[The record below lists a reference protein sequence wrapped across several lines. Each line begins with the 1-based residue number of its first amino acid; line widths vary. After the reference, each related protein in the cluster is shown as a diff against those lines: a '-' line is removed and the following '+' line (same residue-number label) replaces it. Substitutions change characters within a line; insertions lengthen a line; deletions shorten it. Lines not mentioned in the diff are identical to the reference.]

1 MDKDGMNIADQ
12 EPCCYSENDE
22 NRVKGGTS
30 KVAGSRPSSHMGMR
44 TRSLEEEEGQS
55 QHSMKSYPPL
65 SAATS
70 STSIATDV
78 TMATTTPLGDALER
92 KIEALLRD
100 WLGTADMIFSIHPVD
115 GSLLMW
121 MVDFLDGTQGAFRQ
135 AQVSFCAR
143 LPSALPLGDA
153 MTMAPN
159 LAIYNGST
167 PSIVKMLIKLES
179 LSQEEEKGKRKTK
192 SNWTLSSNGEEELW
206 SWKGGQ
212 GITGPS
218 PIICLTTKHSNGSLN
233 LWHLT
238 VAEGSRFTQVLNIS
252 HFTRVCGHRF
262 HLNDIMCHPVLP
274 LLLTTSHHNKSQTS
288 PCNPPSTTVSEEA
301 PLICIQD
308 TPFKDW
314 CSELILWRVD
324 AVGPLSKSG
333 GVTELARINS
343 PQVSA
348 FSNVAWIPTLLPST
362 TLGRVSNSPSA
373 CFVASDGE
381 CLRVYQA
388 VIDGR
393 VLLAEIST
401 AERKKRVM
409 EQTISLSTDS
419 SLQEHV
425 GQVNL
430 MDIFNIVSEQST
442 ARPGCIIQLD
452 AILDATNDW
461 QNTQFLHVFQEALIL
476 GEKYSK
482 KQTDSIVETEPSAIV
497 DLHSKTAFEEP
508 FYVTLLEK
516 TQKGSVMHMWRLVI
530 SSQHHEE
537 FHEAQDT
544 LPPPDDMRNFK
555 NVGMEPKGFSVE
567 ASPIIISTSKIYCSP
582 LPLPAGVEIVHSC
595 PAAGHLSSASIYP
608 ACFAPY
614 VLVTACSDN
623 MVRFWRCRING
634 GGSETK
640 ELKIEWQE
648 WSMISKERKSAIKIP
663 GEVLHVNAAYS
674 GRIAV
679 AYQRSPSEK
688 CVTLSSNGSLVF
700 SCMVSVYECEST
712 GGSEWILRD
721 TIELKD
727 VIVNQENNLSQEI
740 DFACHSHLSQGKSVT
755 KLASALSNE
764 DLTLVQPSQPLNH
777 IDHLASDALQSISS
791 QMSVPSA
798 STLKSLRCQRHE
810 NSSVNLKQKH
820 PIQLDW
826 LSMENG
832 SHLLTVAIGSKILV
846 YTCISEDVQHINV
859 LEGSFKPETRPRPVL
874 QKSVSMHQLSLDVL
888 PRWMR
893 LDKFSLATADG
904 LSPLPMRISWVRDGI
919 LIIGMDNE
927 MQICT
932 QWHEND
938 VSGEEQHHED
948 TFCEVMKNRDL
959 TQHQLMNVLKD
970 SSSHHPKSVTSMSR
984 ITSYSVLSSLDNKMK
999 KGLGEVIE
1007 NPIEEIDEMSCAGIY
1022 ELSHLVSPVLPQYHP
1037 KQLMELL
1044 NSGKIRRVK
1053 AILAHLLRCLMI
1065 LGQRSVSDNVNRSSV
1080 SEGDHDTKKSWSRS
1094 RTLSITA
1101 GPSAGGREGRN
1112 SITVR
1117 PEELTLDYV
1126 EIKAIPPLPL
1136 WLLLEADKERTQ
1148 AQLNISEKKQET
1160 YAELF
1165 EITTTIADD
1174 SDDLNLDD
1182 EEPDINTRRKSLT
1195 QDNKN
1200 ISFFGPRQAQ
1210 YISGLLTHTHL
1221 PGLSSLDQMHL
1232 LALADTVASCNVDF
1246 ADKFDINR
1254 DREAMAKEVYNR
1266 SAADE
1271 PSMDSLDDCGL
1282 RFLLAMRQHTYLL
1295 RCLPI
1300 GQRAQLQK
1308 AGIGCHNIVW
1318 AFHSESHDELLDFI
1332 PAVRQGNIRWAEL
1345 RELGV
1350 GWWVRSNTVLTK
1362 IMLKVAKAAF
1372 QVRNDPLDA
1381 AIYYLAMQ
1389 KKSLV
1394 WGLFRS
1400 INDGRMTDFF
1410 ANNFTVERWRKAALK
1425 NAFALMGK
1433 QRFEHAAAFFLLAG
1447 ALKDAVEVV
1456 LTKLNDEQ
1464 LAFVITRLYE
1474 GELVTTPPT
1483 LQKLLYTRF
1492 LGCDENGSNQEIQ
1505 NCHPDPFLRSMS
1517 YWLTGK
1523 YNDSLNTLLISD
1535 PAMGCDHSEYK
1546 GEKVQHTQKDIS
1558 SVDPTVFNFYIYLR
1572 THPLLIRQCIAN
1584 TAKDTSRT
1592 LMASRLGAG
1601 HDTMDKKALYESS
1614 MTPQERC
1621 LYFTTAHAHLFSG
1634 CPTLA
1639 LEVLSKLPLNVID
1652 LDNPDSGDL
1661 LGSPVKEKKP
1671 GLDLI
1676 KSGTLDDGGSFD
1688 LGLAKGDSSKGLDW
1702 SLPAYSL
1709 GGVQEELKLELD
1721 FSPDEDD
1728 EFSDEEKAKDDNPSS
1743 ESSSDES
1750 VGGRKHLDIMAQ
1762 QLKFICCLKM
1772 MMEELATLATGCEV
1786 DGGQLRYQL
1795 YIWLE
1800 REVEALK
1807 EICSYRSTLPTSGA
1821 DLVGINPEEEDYM
1834 RTPSPAPPYDQPA
1847 TLHEILQQE
1856 NIEFE
1861 YKRKRAIIRKR
1872 WLNSNQQLLRTLLC
1886 YCSLHG
1892 SSGGGLASVR
1902 MELILLLQELQ
1913 QENNKQQLLSPLPL
1927 PTTLPL
1933 LSASIASNK
1942 TVVADPVRHLQ
1953 CATHDLLQTLVEISS
1968 LSTPDVT
1975 LMKLSITLR
1984 NLAASLS
1991 ACIYQSVCD
2000 SENISLKTQPRVAAL
2015 GLDLQHVS
2023 VAHKESHLIG
2033 RESRSTLP
2041 DEEQLQVSTTPSKW
2055 PGVSS
2060 LLALITHERDEDSP
2074 KLNILLC
2081 EAFVSVYLCLL
2092 IHGIASSDAY
2102 VLYRLVSVDFKEKD
2116 WGLLFGGG
2124 VKRIVKIITNAQPTP
2139 SPAEKETGAAVSGER
2154 ILSTITN
2161 LQKTR
2166 IKLNMKFLGQLGFQD
2181 PRASCNEGD
2190 TKTGTREHF
2199 CPPELSIVSYL
2210 MTKPSTGPDLDA
2222 IDYDSSASDVEEE
2235 ELEFEED
2242 EDVFKEPKIYPEN
2255 AEHCNTDSYSWC
2267 LLRLACVKRAQC
2279 VVTQFLKVAEVDLQ
2293 ELAVQSPLLYSVL
2306 HTLEIW
2312 INSLVSYLEEKK
2324 GPPPEYIPGCF
2335 AQSSVNGPAILKYK
2349 ALLETHNTPFARNK
2363 RGVKPVNRLWNCLMR
2378 QEEVQEYF
2386 VRYIFGRKRPL
2397 EPPSQYTETGVEEEG
2412 SDSGDIID
2420 GELSSE
2426 PGLES
2431 QQEPSEGGGGGS
2443 DSSTPTLEAVKIIHK
2458 DQDSITAFCMNKINN
2473 GLVAVATMK
2482 EVQEIDISLLLK
2494 HPSWLTNECELDVLG
2509 LNLDPDTFEH
2519 SNFLVVQTPYDKA
2532 LLEARGDGSY
2542 STMNSGSPQS
2552 QTGRGTN
2559 VLKDL
2564 KGGGGNYPGA
2574 NNPRFNQ
2581 FVWERSKHYL
2591 KPVLTYKMDGS
2602 RRMTPHPN
2610 MSSYLVGCQDGSV
2623 VVREWKHNQVV
2634 SQPRPG
2640 GTFAKVTRLRFNQQ
2654 GNKFGV
2660 IDGDGH
2666 LSLYHLGA
2674 STNNKSFYT
2683 HHCHN
2688 KHGHDFTFVGSSS
2701 LLATAGQS
2709 SDHRNVAI
2717 WDTLMPQRKANVV
2730 SWTCHESGASAIL
2743 YAPQHQVII
2752 SAGKKGQVCLFDV
2765 RQRIFRHKFQAHD
2778 SSIKCMALD
2787 INEDFFIT
2795 GSSDGDIKVWGL
2807 SVHNLVYNLPGEHS
2821 RTSLFKNL
2829 SQGVTNLYLD
2839 SCNRLFS
2846 CGADG
2851 SVKMRILPDKDWS
2864 INTL

>member
-1 MDKDGMNIADQ
+1 MRCHQILTGACNAGDRCFAVGSVEGVSFTAYAAGCNIVILAKTFERVQVIPGVCHDNVQISCLDCSTDTGKIAAAYGKVVCIFEPTPLLVQNSSHRLDYRWIQTGKVEANSYIHTLSWNMEGTRLLTGGGSLQIWAPPFPPEEIATPAVVTFDLDCPEEVDWNWVCTWVCNTSAPTTQISFSPDGTLFATCSSNDRLVKIWYDNKLILSPSFVQDCSSADFSRSSVSYGYVYLPHPSAVTGFSWRSTSKYMPKGSVSNMLVTSCRDNICRIWVETVLPDDGLVSLPHIDPIAAQNPRFRMHRHKHRFMQRLKHIKTCFQMRKDAKNGTTMNKTCEPLPTLPSMYSIHDFHMYGVHASGVTPGFHFHLAATVNAETDIPLVPRINGLSEQNFVSKKAMDKDGMNIADQ
-12 EPCCYSENDE
+12 EPCCFSENEE

-30 KVAGSRPSSHMGMR
+30 KVAGSRPPSHMGMR

-100 WLGTADMIFSIHPVD
+100 WLSTADMIFSIHPVD

-121 MVDFLDGTQGAFRQ
+121 MVDFLDGTQGSFRQ

-179 LSQEEEKGKRKTK
+179 LSQEEDKGKRKTK
-192 SNWTLSSNGEEELW
+192 SNWTLSSNGEEEL
-206 SWKGGQ
+206 SSSKGGQ

-274 LLLTTSHHNKSQTS
+274 SVTYDFPSQQKSNITLQ
-288 PCNPPSTTVSEEA
+288 ST
-301 PLICIQD
+301 IDDCIRRSSLDLHSSVLAD

-401 AERKKRVM
+401 AERKKR
-409 EQTISLSTDS
+409 
-419 SLQEHV
+419 
-425 GQVNL
+425 NL
-430 MDIFNIVSEQST
+430 MDIFNVVSEQST

-461 QNTQFLHVFQEALIL
+461 QHTQFLHVFQEALIL

-482 KQTDSIVETEPSAIV
+482 KQSDSIVETEPSAIV

-530 SSQHHEE
+530 ASQQHEE

-544 LPPPDDMRNFK
+544 VPPPDDMRNFK
-555 NVGMEPKGFSVE
+555 NVGVEPKGFSVE

-634 GGSETK
+634 GGGSSGSETK
-640 ELKIEWQE
+640 DLKIEWQE

-679 AYQRSPSEK
+679 AYQRSPSDK

-700 SCMVSVYECEST
+700 SSMVSVYECEST

-740 DFACHSHLSQGKSVT
+740 DFACLSHLSQGKSVS
-755 KLASALSNE
+755 KIASALSNE

-777 IDHLASDALQSISS
+777 IDHLAS

-810 NSSVNLKQKH
+810 NSSVNVKQKH

-1065 LGQRSVSDNVNRSSV
+1065 LGQRSVSDPVNRSSV

-1101 GPSAGGREGRN
+1101 GPSASGREGRN

-1148 AQLNISEKKQET
+1148 AQINISEKKQET

-1182 EEPDINTRRKSLT
+1182 DEPDISTRRKSLT

-1210 YISGLLTHTHL
+1210 YLSGLLTHTHL

-1332 PAVRQGNIRWAEL
+1332 PAVRQ
-1345 RELGV
+1345 
-1350 GWWVRSNTVLTK
+1350 
-1362 IMLKVAKAAF
+1362 VAKAAF
-1372 QVRNDPLDA
+1372 LVKNDPLDA

-1447 ALKDAVEVV
+1447 ALKDAVEVA

-1535 PAMGCDHSEYK
+1535 PALGCDHSEYK

-1584 TAKDTSRT
+1584 TAKDTSR
-1592 LMASRLGAG
+1592 
-1601 HDTMDKKALYESS
+1601 
-1614 MTPQERC
+1614 
-1621 LYFTTAHAHLFSG
+1621 
-1634 CPTLA
+1634 
-1639 LEVLSKLPLNVID
+1639 
-1652 LDNPDSGDL
+1652 
-1661 LGSPVKEKKP
+1661 
-1671 GLDLI
+1671 
-1676 KSGTLDDGGSFD
+1676 
-1688 LGLAKGDSSKGLDW
+1688 
-1702 SLPAYSL
+1702 
-1709 GGVQEELKLELD
+1709 
-1721 FSPDEDD
+1721 
-1728 EFSDEEKAKDDNPSS
+1728 
-1743 ESSSDES
+1743 
-1750 VGGRKHLDIMAQ
+1750 
-1762 QLKFICCLKM
+1762 
-1772 MMEELATLATGCEV
+1772 
-1786 DGGQLRYQL
+1786 
-1795 YIWLE
+1795 
-1800 REVEALK
+1800 
-1807 EICSYRSTLPTSGA
+1807 
-1821 DLVGINPEEEDYM
+1821 
-1834 RTPSPAPPYDQPA
+1834 
-1847 TLHEILQQE
+1847 
-1856 NIEFE
+1856 
-1861 YKRKRAIIRKR
+1861 
-1872 WLNSNQQLLRTLLC
+1872 
-1886 YCSLHG
+1886 
-1892 SSGGGLASVR
+1892 
-1902 MELILLLQELQ
+1902 
-1913 QENNKQQLLSPLPL
+1913 
-1927 PTTLPL
+1927 
-1933 LSASIASNK
+1933 
-1942 TVVADPVRHLQ
+1942 
-1953 CATHDLLQTLVEISS
+1953 
-1968 LSTPDVT
+1968 
-1975 LMKLSITLR
+1975 
-1984 NLAASLS
+1984 
-1991 ACIYQSVCD
+1991 
-2000 SENISLKTQPRVAAL
+2000 
-2015 GLDLQHVS
+2015 
-2023 VAHKESHLIG
+2023 
-2033 RESRSTLP
+2033 
-2041 DEEQLQVSTTPSKW
+2041 
-2055 PGVSS
+2055 
-2060 LLALITHERDEDSP
+2060 
-2074 KLNILLC
+2074 
-2081 EAFVSVYLCLL
+2081 
-2092 IHGIASSDAY
+2092 
-2102 VLYRLVSVDFKEKD
+2102 
-2116 WGLLFGGG
+2116 
-2124 VKRIVKIITNAQPTP
+2124 
-2139 SPAEKETGAAVSGER
+2139 
-2154 ILSTITN
+2154 
-2161 LQKTR
+2161 
-2166 IKLNMKFLGQLGFQD
+2166 
-2181 PRASCNEGD
+2181 
-2190 TKTGTREHF
+2190 
-2199 CPPELSIVSYL
+2199 
-2210 MTKPSTGPDLDA
+2210 
-2222 IDYDSSASDVEEE
+2222 
-2235 ELEFEED
+2235 
-2242 EDVFKEPKIYPEN
+2242 
-2255 AEHCNTDSYSWC
+2255 
-2267 LLRLACVKRAQC
+2267 
-2279 VVTQFLKVAEVDLQ
+2279 
-2293 ELAVQSPLLYSVL
+2293 
-2306 HTLEIW
+2306 
-2312 INSLVSYLEEKK
+2312 
-2324 GPPPEYIPGCF
+2324 
-2335 AQSSVNGPAILKYK
+2335 
-2349 ALLETHNTPFARNK
+2349 
-2363 RGVKPVNRLWNCLMR
+2363 
-2378 QEEVQEYF
+2378 
-2386 VRYIFGRKRPL
+2386 
-2397 EPPSQYTETGVEEEG
+2397 
-2412 SDSGDIID
+2412 
-2420 GELSSE
+2420 
-2426 PGLES
+2426 
-2431 QQEPSEGGGGGS
+2431 
-2443 DSSTPTLEAVKIIHK
+2443 
-2458 DQDSITAFCMNKINN
+2458 
-2473 GLVAVATMK
+2473 
-2482 EVQEIDISLLLK
+2482 
-2494 HPSWLTNECELDVLG
+2494 
-2509 LNLDPDTFEH
+2509 
-2519 SNFLVVQTPYDKA
+2519 
-2532 LLEARGDGSY
+2532 
-2542 STMNSGSPQS
+2542 
-2552 QTGRGTN
+2552 
-2559 VLKDL
+2559 
-2564 KGGGGNYPGA
+2564 
-2574 NNPRFNQ
+2574 
-2581 FVWERSKHYL
+2581 
-2591 KPVLTYKMDGS
+2591 
-2602 RRMTPHPN
+2602 
-2610 MSSYLVGCQDGSV
+2610 
-2623 VVREWKHNQVV
+2623 
-2634 SQPRPG
+2634 
-2640 GTFAKVTRLRFNQQ
+2640 
-2654 GNKFGV
+2654 
-2660 IDGDGH
+2660 
-2666 LSLYHLGA
+2666 
-2674 STNNKSFYT
+2674 
-2683 HHCHN
+2683 
-2688 KHGHDFTFVGSSS
+2688 
-2701 LLATAGQS
+2701 
-2709 SDHRNVAI
+2709 
-2717 WDTLMPQRKANVV
+2717 
-2730 SWTCHESGASAIL
+2730 
-2743 YAPQHQVII
+2743 
-2752 SAGKKGQVCLFDV
+2752 
-2765 RQRIFRHKFQAHD
+2765 
-2778 SSIKCMALD
+2778 
-2787 INEDFFIT
+2787 
-2795 GSSDGDIKVWGL
+2795 
-2807 SVHNLVYNLPGEHS
+2807 
-2821 RTSLFKNL
+2821 
-2829 SQGVTNLYLD
+2829 
-2839 SCNRLFS
+2839 
-2846 CGADG
+2846 
-2851 SVKMRILPDKDWS
+2851 
-2864 INTL
+2864 